1 LIIYVT
7 IPVHKID
14 THYLFLN
21 LVGSFEY
28 CLEPPGS
35 TQCEEFHN
43 KPEDT

>member
-7 IPVHKID
+7 TAVHKID

-21 LVGSFEY
+21 LVGSFEN
-28 CLEPPGS
+28 CLKPSGS

-43 KPEDT
+43 KTENT